1 MRKAY
6 IYFDCSWDDIH
17 KIQERFGLPK
27 GVTVNG
33 ETCELCTIKDEDWE
47 LLKETERRGY
57 IKIRQRSKERNF

>member
-47 LLKETERRGY
+47 LLNETERRGY
-57 IKIRQRSKERNF
+57 IKIRQRSKERNY